1 MDDSITRFPKYQRIK
16 KESTGL
22 FLATQKLY
30 PISPMMM
37 EMDRIVVGGSK
48 IVFDI

>member
-1 MDDSITRFPKYQRIK
+1 MK

-30 PISPMMM
+30 PITPVIIK
-37 EMDRIVVGGSK
+37 MDRIVVGGSK
-48 IVFDI
+48 IVFDIGKS